1 MSVMNY
7 WCDFRRLSLDRQ
19 HDRTC
24 GSTCTC
30 RYCVQYAL
38 HLHFFEFHLH
48 SHSQHTT
55 QQSAIPVS
63 KKEEAKQIIKT
74 NHQSKSINQ
83 SINQL
88 FAMAVLTAEEITSQ
102 IADLG
107 EKIKQAKIEKKTQ
120 EFWGEFLQSMLALK
134 VRLRYVTLRYV
145 TLRYVTLYIV
155 TLHRCVCY
163 AALCVSSRIVSS
175 RIEQTND

>member
-88 FAMAVLTAEEITSQ
+88 FTMAVLTAEEITSQ

-134 VRLRYVTLRYV
+134 VRFRLRLRYALHRYVTSLRLLRCFMCLV
-145 TLRYVTLYIV
+145 TDRLVTD
-155 TLHRCVCY
+155 R
-163 AALCVSSRIVSS
+163 
-175 RIEQTND
+175 TNE